1 MTHWMENL
9 SAHLAA
15 TEETGKISFKL
26 FGKMRSSRCRTL
38 FPQFPQKW
46 LGMIRICPEMRSEMT
61 SVLLCECLI
70 GMFDLERTRAVG
82 FCWKVVDT
90 ISELKAL
97 NMTSSSNHLPG
108 LDDML
113 MHWCDGTLVKVN
125 ACNYCKCVS
134 ANM

>member
-1 MTHWMENL
+1 
-9 SAHLAA
+9 
-15 TEETGKISFKL
+15 
-26 FGKMRSSRCRTL
+26 
-38 FPQFPQKW
+38 
-46 LGMIRICPEMRSEMT
+46 MIRICPEMRSEMT
-61 SVLLCECLI
+61 SLLLCECLI
-70 GMFDLERTRAVG
+70 DMFDLERTRAVG

-97 NMTSSSNHLPG
+97 NMTSSSNHLPR